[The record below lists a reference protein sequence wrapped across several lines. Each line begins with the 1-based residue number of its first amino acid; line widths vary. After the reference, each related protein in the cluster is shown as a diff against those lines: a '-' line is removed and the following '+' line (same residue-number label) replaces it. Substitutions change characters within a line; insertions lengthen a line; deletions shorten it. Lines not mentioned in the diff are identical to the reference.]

1 MKHFSTFLSMLLL
14 LLVGG
19 VQTTTAQQDNIDWS
33 KYASTVEEVMNNKNQ
48 YVYLYNLTK
57 KGFLNTG
64 GDYGMKAVLNTRGI
78 RLELEKHETNSST
91 NYAFKSP
98 VVNSAQGSYLAVKN
112 GKDCIYIDRSL
123 DDNIQRDCGY
133 MDLDKGTNNTYK
145 IKITNGLREGYYL
158 CSRENRA
165 TFSYEEN
172 EQTVTYFDVQAYTN
186 DDKQADEWCLVTLD
200 DYRRVTTKT
209 STLGEYNVSGLLYN
223 TRFIRNVSDV
233 NNLFWQTSD
242 EIVYESSDYCTSIAP
257 EMGTNDDT
265 DGYAGEYGAFGCL
278 EMGHVTGE
286 FYQVVNGLQPGLYEV
301 SAQAFFHR
309 NDGWP
314 YTNGS
319 YGTDNTA
326 TASNAVIFA
335 NDATATIPMISG
347 DDENEFEDLIKSHL
361 KKLSSTARQY
371 FRRNVPAAYFLAY
384 GNQYAP
390 DESRCKVT
398 VPVIVGKDGVLTLG
412 IRKTGMEGRVYM
424 DNMTLTYLG
433 NTIDDQF
440 GFGVDAYGAKEEV
453 DAKKY
458 TKPGYMFYLSRMFAD
473 GVWNALTLPVNLTS
487 VQLTN
492 TFGND
497 MELVKLTGLNPQ
509 NPNQI
514 FFKPVNLNGGE
525 GLEAGQCYLVKVT
538 KAPEHPANENFTFKT
553 IDETLEEHAYLEKNV
568 KEVSYQCGNVYQFLD
583 VKCPDGISSEPV
595 SYTTKDEKLK
605 WTACYY
611 ASDYAPKGSYIMS
624 GGDMYHLSTDWNNL
638 IGTTWYIEKVN
649 ASQGSLTFV
658 IDNGNGTT
666 DINGIVTETPA
677 GKAAEGVYTI
687 NGQKVASD
695 KSLNDLPKGIYIVNG
710 KKYIVR

>member
-33 KYASTVEEVMNNKNQ
+33 KYASTVEEVMNNENQ

-78 RLELEKHETNSST
+78 RLELERNSST
-91 NYAFKSP
+91 YAFKSP
-98 VVNSAQGSYLAVKN
+98 VLNSAQGSYLAAKN
-112 GKDCIYIDRSL
+112 GYAPIYIDRNRTPEEGKG
-123 DDNIQRDCGY
+123 DVPEGDCGL
-133 MDLDKGTNNTYK
+133 MNLEEGTGNTYK
-145 IKITNGLREGYYL
+145 IKIANGSLRNYYL
-158 CSRENRA
+158 CSIEN
-165 TFSYEEN
+165 
-172 EQTVTYFDVQAYTN
+172 QHPVTYFDVQASTRS
-186 DDKQADEWCLVTLD
+186 DSQADEWCLVTLD
-200 DYRRVTTKT
+200 DYRRVTTET
-209 STLGEYNVSGLLYN
+209 STLGDYNVSGLLYN

-242 EIVYESSDYCTSIAP
+242 EIDYESSDYCTSIAP

-301 SAQAFFHR
+301 SAQAFFHGDDR
-309 NDGWP
+309 WP
-314 YTNGS
+314 YTNGA

-347 DDENEFEDLIKSHL
+347 DDENEFEDLIESHL
-361 KKLSSTARQY
+361 NKLSSTARQY

-390 DESRCKVT
+390 DESRYKVT
-398 VPVIVGKDGVLTLG
+398 VPVIVGEDGVLKLG
-412 IRKTGMEGRVYM
+412 IRKTGVEGRVYM

-433 NTIDDQF
+433 NTIDEQF

-458 TKPGYMFYLSRMFAD
+458 TAPGYMFYLSRMFAD

-492 TFGND
+492 TFGDD

-514 FFKPVNLNGGE
+514 FFEPVNLDGRE

-538 KAPEHPANENFTFKT
+538 KAPEHPAKENFTFNR
-553 IDETLEEHAYLEKNV
+553 IDETLEEEAYLEENV
-568 KEVSYQCGNVYQFLD
+568 ENVTYEYGNVYQFLN
-583 VKCPDGISSEPV
+583 VTCPNGISDIPV
-595 SYTTKDEKLK
+595 EGTTPKDELK

-624 GGDMYHLSTDWNNL
+624 SGNMYHLSSDWYNL
-638 IGTTWYIEKVN
+638 IGTTWYLTETN
-649 ASQGSLTFV
+649 PTQGTKTFV

-677 GKAAEGVYTI
+677 EKVAEGVYTI

>member
-1 MKHFSTFLSMLLL
+1 
-14 LLVGG
+14 
-19 VQTTTAQQDNIDWS
+19 
-33 KYASTVEEVMNNKNQ
+33 
-48 YVYLYNLTK
+48 
-57 KGFLNTG
+57 
-64 GDYGMKAVLNTRGI
+64 
-78 RLELEKHETNSST
+78 
-91 NYAFKSP
+91 
-98 VVNSAQGSYLAVKN
+98 
-112 GKDCIYIDRSL
+112 
-123 DDNIQRDCGY
+123 
-133 MDLDKGTNNTYK
+133 
-145 IKITNGLREGYYL
+145 
-158 CSRENRA
+158 
-165 TFSYEEN
+165 
-172 EQTVTYFDVQAYTN
+172 
-186 DDKQADEWCLVTLD
+186 
-200 DYRRVTTKT
+200 
-209 STLGEYNVSGLLYN
+209 
-223 TRFIRNVSDV
+223 
-233 NNLFWQTSD
+233 
-242 EIVYESSDYCTSIAP
+242 
-257 EMGTNDDT
+257 
-265 DGYAGEYGAFGCL
+265 
-278 EMGHVTGE
+278 MGHVTGE
-286 FYQVVNGLQPGLYEV
+286 FYQVVDGLQPGLYEV

-347 DDENEFEDLIKSHL
+347 DDENKFEDLIESHL
-361 KKLSSTARQY
+361 DKLSSTAQQY

-398 VPVIVGKDGVLTLG
+398 VPVIVGEDRVLRLG
-412 IRKTGMEGRVYM
+412 IRKTGVEGRVYM

-509 NPNQI
+509 NTNQI

-538 KAPEHPANENFTFKT
+538 KAPEHPANENFTFKR
-553 IDETLEEHAYLEKNV
+553 IDETLKEEAYLEKNV
-568 KEVSYQCGNVYQFLD
+568 EEVSYQCGNVYQFLD

-595 SYTTKDEKLK
+595 SDTTEDEKLK

-624 GGDMYHLSTDWNNL
+624 GGNMYHLSTDWNNL

-649 ASQGSLTFV
+649 PSQESLTFV

-677 GKAAEGVYTI
+677 EKVAEGVYTI